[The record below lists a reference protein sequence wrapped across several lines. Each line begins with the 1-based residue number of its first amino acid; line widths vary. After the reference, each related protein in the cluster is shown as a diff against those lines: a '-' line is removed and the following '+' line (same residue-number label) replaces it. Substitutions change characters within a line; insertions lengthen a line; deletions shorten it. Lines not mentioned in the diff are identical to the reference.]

1 MTITQDV
8 WEPYAVAA
16 DGAGALPRPVRAG
29 ELTLLVTG
37 DARIEEVGARVVE
50 VDVRAPGPEPATD
63 ADGRGAVRIEWRVP
77 CVDAVAYWTPCASD
91 GAGWLP
97 AAWSAP
103 RRVSLAAD
111 APVGALVGT
120 GDLGICT
127 FAVQPAGA
135 DGEVLIGAGVVEET
149 GEFRVWL
156 QARGRLTVRIDTS
169 RRHFAACLEGVA
181 DWWRRGGQDRPVRV
195 PDAARRP
202 AYSTWYS
209 MHQQVTPEAVERQ
222 AALGKEL
229 GLDTIIVDDG
239 WMTGD
244 RGRGYGHCGDWDPV
258 SLPETAA
265 HVARVHALGVRYLLW
280 YALPFVGR
288 ASSVWEEFQGYAL
301 ARVDELDAIV
311 VDPRYPAVRAH
322 LAERLARAVEEWH
335 MDGLKIDFVDR
346 FHVAEPPPAGPEA
359 DCGRVD
365 EGVELLLAEIRRRI
379 DAAMPHA
386 MVETRQPY
394 VSPGLWPYATMIRA
408 VDCPLGP
415 GENRRHVIDTRLV
428 AGPLAVHADMLMW
441 HPDEPA
447 EQIACHL
454 INVLFAVPQISVDLA
469 ALREEQR
476 EALAFWLGVFRDRA
490 DLLQRGALRPARPD
504 LGYALVRSEGSA
516 GQDGRPGAG
525 VAVARYAALPVD
537 VSGEWR
543 ELLIANADADP
554 CVVLRGG
561 TGRVTAVVQD
571 ARGRTVARE
580 VFGLGSGAG
589 GVGGA
594 GGVATVDVPRGGLV
608 TLTRE

>member
-1 MTITQDV
+1 MTTAQDV
-8 WEPYAVAA
+8 WEPYAATA
-16 DGAGALPRPVRAG
+16 GAGGVLPRLVFAG
-29 ELTLLVTG
+29 GLTLLVTG
-37 DARIEEVGARVVE
+37 EARIEELGAQVVE
-50 VDVRAPGPEPATD
+50 VEVRSSEPAPVAD

-77 CVDAVAYWTPCASD
+77 CVDAVAYWTPGAAD

-103 RRVSLAAD
+103 RRVSVASD

-120 GDLGICT
+120 GDVGICT
-127 FAVQPAGA
+127 FATRPAGGA
-135 DGEVLIGAGVVEET
+135 AEVLIGAGVVEET
-149 GEFRVWL
+149 GEFRVWM
-156 QARGRLTVRIDTS
+156 QAPDVLTVRIDTS
-169 RRHFAACLEGVA
+169 RRHFADCLAEVA
-181 DWWRRGGQDRPVRV
+181 EWWAAGEQVRPVRV

-244 RGRGYGHCGDWDPV
+244 RGRGYGHCGDWEPV
-258 SLPETAA
+258 SLPDTAA

-288 ASSVWEEFQGYAL
+288 ASSVWDEFQPYAL
-301 ARVDELDAIV
+301 ARLDALDAIV
-311 VDPRYPAVRAH
+311 VDPRYQAVRAH
-322 LAERLARAVEEWH
+322 LADRLARAVEEWH
-335 MDGLKIDFVDR
+335 MDGLKIDFIDR
-346 FHVAEPPPAGPEA
+346 FHVAEPPPVGPGA
-359 DCGRVD
+359 DCASVG
-365 EGVELLLAEIRRRI
+365 EGVERLLAEIRRRI
-379 DAAMPHA
+379 DAVAPHA

-415 GENRRHVIDTRLV
+415 GENRRHTIDTRLV

-441 HPDEPA
+441 HPGEPV

-469 ALREEQR
+469 LLSEEQR
-476 EALAFWLGVFRDRA
+476 EVLAFWLGVFRDRA
-490 DLLQRGALRPARPD
+490 ELLQRGALRPSRPD
-504 LGYALVRSEGSA
+504 LGYPLVRAESHA
-516 GQDGRPGAG
+516 GTS

-537 VSGEWR
+537 AGGAWR

-561 TGRVTAVVQD
+561 AGRASAVVRD
-571 ARGRTVARE
+571 ARGRVVARE
-580 VFGLGSGAG
+580 LFELDAAAGAG
-589 GVGGA
+589 APVC
-594 GGVATVDVPRGGLV
+594 VTVPRGGLA